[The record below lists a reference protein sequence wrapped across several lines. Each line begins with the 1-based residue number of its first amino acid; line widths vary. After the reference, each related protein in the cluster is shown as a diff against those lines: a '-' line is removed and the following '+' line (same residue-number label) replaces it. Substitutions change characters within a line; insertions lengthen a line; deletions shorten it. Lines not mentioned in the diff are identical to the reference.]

1 MYLEIMVLIA
11 LILLVITIVLEV
23 FLLVK
28 NKPMNTLSKFDLE
41 DIKKVVNDTTNEKLE
56 NQTRLLKESNN
67 LLFRSLEIKFDNLEK
82 ITNKTHQEV
91 NEKLDYLYKFNYE
104 FFNKFQKDNNEEYEK
119 IKEKLTKELKEFTLT
134 TKEELNKINLTL
146 EKELKE
152 IREDNTKKLDKIN
165 ESVNEKLEK
174 TLEGKL
180 KQSFDNV
187 IEQIG
192 GVNKAIGEIKG
203 LANDVGSLKTVL
215 TNVKTKG
222 IVGEVILGNIISD
235 ILTVGQYEENCITKD
250 KSKDRVE
257 FAIKMPSDDNSFIYL
272 PIDSKL
278 PLESYHKIKEAMDNG
293 NPELIKEGRSELR
306 LAIRKYAK
314 DVSTKYIDVPNTTDF
329 AIMFLPIE
337 GLYIEA
343 LNMGL
348 FEEIQREFKVNLA
361 GPTTLTAILNSLQMG
376 FKTLAIQKKS
386 SDVFKLL
393 GAVKTEFNKFADTL
407 QKAQKKVDD
416 ASNELD
422 SLVGT
427 RTRMIQSKLRNIE
440 YLDEEES
447 KELLEIN

>member
-91 NEKLDYLYKFNYE
+91 NDKLDYLYKFNYE

-180 KQSFDNV
+180 KQSFDNL

>member
-91 NEKLDYLYKFNYE
+91 NDKLDYLYKFNYE

-180 KQSFDNV
+180 KQSFDNL

-293 NPELIKEGRSELR
+293 NPELIKEGRIELR

-343 LNMGL
+343 LNLGL

>member
-28 NKPMNTLSKFDLE
+28 NKPMNTLSKFDLD

-329 AIMFLPIE
+329 AIIFLPIE

>member
-28 NKPMNTLSKFDLE
+28 NKPMNTLSKFDLD

-314 DVSTKYIDVPNTTDF
+314 DINTKYIDVPNTTDF

>member
-28 NKPMNTLSKFDLE
+28 NKPMNTLSKFDLD

-91 NEKLDYLYKFNYE
+91 NDKLDYLYKFNYE

-180 KQSFDNV
+180 KQSFDNL

>member
-28 NKPMNTLSKFDLE
+28 NKPMNTLSKFDLD

-67 LLFRSLEIKFDNLEK
+67 LLFRSLEFKFDNLEK

-91 NEKLDYLYKFNYE
+91 NDKLDYLYKFNYE

-180 KQSFDNV
+180 KQSFDNL

-314 DVSTKYIDVPNTTDF
+314 DINTKYIDVPNTTDF

-343 LNMGL
+343 LIMGL

>member
-28 NKPMNTLSKFDLE
+28 NKPMNTLSKFDLD

-447 KELLEIN
+447 KELLEIH

>member
-1 MYLEIMVLIA
+1 M
-11 LILLVITIVLEV
+11 
-23 FLLVK
+23 F
-28 NKPMNTLSKFDLE
+28 
-41 DIKKVVNDTTNEKLE
+41 
-56 NQTRLLKESNN
+56 
-67 LLFRSLEIKFDNLEK
+67 
-82 ITNKTHQEV
+82 
-91 NEKLDYLYKFNYE
+91 
-104 FFNKFQKDNNEEYEK
+104 
-119 IKEKLTKELKEFTLT
+119 
-134 TKEELNKINLTL
+134 
-146 EKELKE
+146 
-152 IREDNTKKLDKIN
+152 
-165 ESVNEKLEK
+165 
-174 TLEGKL
+174 
-180 KQSFDNV
+180 
-187 IEQIG
+187 
-192 GVNKAIGEIKG
+192 
-203 LANDVGSLKTVL
+203 

-235 ILTVGQYEENCITKD
+235 ILTVGQYEENCVTKE
-250 KSKDRVE
+250 KSKERVE

-293 NPELIKEGRSELR
+293 NPELIKEGRSELKQS
-306 LAIRKYAK
+306 IRRYAK
-314 DVSTKYIDVPNTTDF
+314 DISTKYIDVPNTTDF

-393 GAVKTEFNKFADTL
+393 GAVKTEFEKFAKTL
-407 QKAQKKVDD
+407 QKAQQKVDE

-422 SLVGT
+422 TLVGT
-427 RTRMIQSKLRNIE
+427 RTRMIQSKLRSIE

-447 KELLEIN
+447 KELLETN

>member
-1 MYLEIMVLIA
+1 MEI
-11 LILLVITIVLEV
+11 
-23 FLLVK
+23 
-28 NKPMNTLSKFDLE
+28 
-41 DIKKVVNDTTNEKLE
+41 
-56 NQTRLLKESNN
+56 Q
-67 LLFRSLEIKFDNLEK
+67 
-82 ITNKTHQEV
+82 
-91 NEKLDYLYKFNYE
+91 
-104 FFNKFQKDNNEEYEK
+104 
-119 IKEKLTKELKEFTLT
+119 
-134 TKEELNKINLTL
+134 
-146 EKELKE
+146 
-152 IREDNTKKLDKIN
+152 
-165 ESVNEKLEK
+165 
-174 TLEGKL
+174 
-180 KQSFDNV
+180 
-187 IEQIG
+187 
-192 GVNKAIGEIKG
+192 
-203 LANDVGSLKTVL
+203 
-215 TNVKTKG
+215 
-222 IVGEVILGNIISD
+222 
-235 ILTVGQYEENCITKD
+235 
-250 KSKDRVE
+250 
-257 FAIKMPSDDNSFIYL
+257 
-272 PIDSKL
+272 
-278 PLESYHKIKEAMDNG
+278 
-293 NPELIKEGRSELR
+293 SELR

-447 KELLEIN
+447 KDLLEIN

>member
-28 NKPMNTLSKFDLE
+28 NKPMNTLSKFDLD

-91 NEKLDYLYKFNYE
+91 NDKLDYLYKFNYE

-180 KQSFDNV
+180 KQSFDNL

-293 NPELIKEGRSELR
+293 NPELIKEGRSELKQS
-306 LAIRKYAK
+306 IRKYAK
-314 DVSTKYIDVPNTTDF
+314 DINTKYIDVPNTTDF

>member
-28 NKPMNTLSKFDLE
+28 NKPMNTLSKFDLD

-91 NEKLDYLYKFNYE
+91 NDKLDYLYKFNYE

-314 DVSTKYIDVPNTTDF
+314 DINTKYIDVPNTTDF

>member
-28 NKPMNTLSKFDLE
+28 NKPMNTLSKFDLD

-180 KQSFDNV
+180 KQSFDNL

>member
-1 MYLEIMVLIA
+1 MDIEILIGIILVLLLQVIIIFRIKPNKA
-11 LILLVITIVLEV
+11 LS
-23 FLLVK
+23 
-28 NKPMNTLSKFDLE
+28 NKDLSNIQDS
-41 DIKKVVNDTTNEKLE
+41 VNVSLKDKLD
-56 NQTRLLKESNN
+56 NQLYLLKENN
-67 LLFRSLEIKFDNLEK
+67 YSMFEK
-82 ITNKTHQEV
+82 IDLRLNNFENTILRLNKEL
-91 NEKLDYLYKFNYE
+91 NEKLDTIYKTNFE
-104 FFNKFQKDNNEEYEK
+104 FYNKMLKDNNSESEK
-119 IKEKLTKELKEFTLT
+119 IKEKLSQELKEFTKN
-134 TKEELNKINLTL
+134 TKEELEKINLTL
-146 EKELKE
+146 EKQLKE
-152 IREDNTKKLDKIN
+152 IRSDNTQKLDKIN
-165 ESVNEKLEK
+165 ESINEKLEK

-235 ILTVGQYEENCITKD
+235 ILTTGQYEENVATKAR
-250 KSKDRVE
+250 SSDRVE
-257 FAIKMPSDDNSFIYL
+257 FAIKLPSTDDSHIYL

-278 PLESYHKIKEAMDNG
+278 PLESYHKIKDGMDLG
-293 NPELIKEGRSELR
+293 KPELIKEGRVELR
-306 LAIRKYAK
+306 NAIKKYAK
-314 DVSTKYIDVPNTTDF
+314 DVSIKYIDVPNTTDF
-329 AIMFLPIE
+329 AIVFLPFE
-337 GLYIEA
+337 GLYVEA
-343 LNMGL
+343 LNLGL
-348 FEEIQREFKVNLA
+348 FEEVQREYRVNLA

-407 QKAQKKVDD
+407 QKAQKKVDE

-427 RTRMIQSKLRNIE
+427 RTRMIQSKLKTIE
-440 YLDEEES
+440 YLDEEET
-447 KELLEIN
+447 KGVLENN